1 LVVTIDRLIDSQMN
15 NLILDLQKLI
25 RQPSISAK
33 NHGLLECAHLV
44 STIMQKAGIKT
55 EVLYLKNSK
64 HAPPIVYGEVISR
77 SNPRSKTVL
86 FYNHYDVQPVEPY
99 ELWKEDP
106 FGGNIKDNKI
116 FGRGSS
122 DDKGEL
128 ITRIKAIEYLL
139 KESGDVPCNIKFVVE
154 GEEEIGSIH
163 LEKYLSQFAKKFSCD
178 AIIWESG
185 YVDAKDRPIIGL
197 GTKGILYVELIS
209 RGPSIDV
216 HSSLAVLIENPAWR
230 IIKAINTLW
239 DDSKAQILIKDWY
252 KEVRG
257 FSPEE
262 ISLISSEPLP
272 FDEDGFKNKYG
283 IKSFVADARGNKI
296 NLALMGMPTCNIS
309 GITSGYNGK
318 GPKTVIPS
326 MAKAKIDFRLVPNM
340 SHEKQFERLR
350 NHLYEK
356 GFQDIKL
363 VFIHGASS
371 SRSPLNHPFVMQ
383 TQESAMNIFGATPVM
398 HLSSSG
404 AGPMHI
410 FVRTFKIPC
419 VSIGCTYIFSNIH
432 SHNEY
437 AGIDLLN
444 KTTKWIA
451 NIIKRFANS
460 IDKSKFEPSVSSNL
474 ISDELGIWKNF

>member
-1 LVVTIDRLIDSQMN
+1 
-15 NLILDLQKLI
+15 
-25 RQPSISAK
+25 
-33 NHGLLECAHLV
+33 
-44 STIMQKAGIKT
+44 
-55 EVLYLKNSK
+55 
-64 HAPPIVYGEVISR
+64 
-77 SNPRSKTVL
+77 
-86 FYNHYDVQPVEPY
+86 
-99 ELWKEDP
+99 
-106 FGGNIKDNKI
+106 
-116 FGRGSS
+116 
-122 DDKGEL
+122 
-128 ITRIKAIEYLL
+128 
-139 KESGDVPCNIKFVVE
+139 
-154 GEEEIGSIH
+154 
-163 LEKYLSQFAKKFSCD
+163 
-178 AIIWESG
+178 
-185 YVDAKDRPIIGL
+185 
-197 GTKGILYVELIS
+197 
-209 RGPSIDV
+209 
-216 HSSLAVLIENPAWR
+216 
-230 IIKAINTLW
+230 
-239 DDSKAQILIKDWY
+239 
-252 KEVRG
+252 
-257 FSPEE
+257 
-262 ISLISSEPLP
+262 
-272 FDEDGFKNKYG
+272 
-283 IKSFVADARGNKI
+283 
-296 NLALMGMPTCNIS
+296 
-309 GITSGYNGK
+309 
-318 GPKTVIPS
+318 

-437 AGIDLLN
+437 ARIDLLN